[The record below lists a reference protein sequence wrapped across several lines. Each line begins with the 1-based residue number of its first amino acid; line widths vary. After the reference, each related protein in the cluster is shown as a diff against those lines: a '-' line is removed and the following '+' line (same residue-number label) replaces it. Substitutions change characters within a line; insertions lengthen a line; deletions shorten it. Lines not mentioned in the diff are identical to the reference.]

1 MFNMREQ
8 RMRCFKLNIP
18 TTSSFGEL
26 EGYGMERIS
35 LKRTTLNILK
45 KLFFYINKSNRAVEY
60 NSH

>member
-1 MFNMREQ
+1 
-8 RMRCFKLNIP
+8 LNIP